1 MNKITAIHIFDF
13 DGTLVDSSHRYR
25 TDASGNAIDLQYWIK
40 NEHLAHLD
48 KPIKAVCNLFK
59 SLCESANDYALIAT
73 ARIWCDGADK
83 VCKSAN
89 IKPDSLVSRNGR
101 DDCRGGAELKIAHV
115 NRLLNLKQFSEV
127 KEIHVYEDNLTYLK
141 KISDF
146 YYAKGYSVKGH
157 YYPSNQ
163 GF

>member
-1 MNKITAIHIFDF
+1 MKIQTIHIFDF

-25 TDASGNAIDLQYWIK
+25 TDSSGQAIDLQYWID

-48 KPIKAVCNLFK
+48 TPIKRVVKIFK
-59 SLCESANDYALIAT
+59 DLCESVNDYALIAT
-73 ARIWCDGADK
+73 ARIWCEGATR
-83 VCKSAN
+83 VCEQAN
-89 IKPDSLVSRNGR
+89 IKPNSLVARNGR

-115 NRLLNLKQFSEV
+115 NKLLNLKQFKNV
-127 KEIHVYEDNLTYLK
+127 KEICVYEDNLTYLK
-141 KISDF
+141 KIADY
-146 YYAKGYSVKGH
+146 YYAKGFQVKGF